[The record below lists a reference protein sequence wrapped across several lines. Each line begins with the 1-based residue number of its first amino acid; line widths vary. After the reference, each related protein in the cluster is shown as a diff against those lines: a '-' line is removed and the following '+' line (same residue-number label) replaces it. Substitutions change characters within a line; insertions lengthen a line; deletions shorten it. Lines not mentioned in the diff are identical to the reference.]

1 MKAEIM
7 AGGTGVHLRPFT
19 VHPPDPLVLIPDL
32 SILEHTGRL
41 PRRDGCLVE
50 EGRGYR
56 GVKKEAA

>member
-7 AGGTGVHLRPFT
+7 PGGFGAHLRPFT
-19 VHPPDPLVLIPDL
+19 AHLPDPLVLIPNL

-41 PRRDGCLVE
+41 PRRDGWLVE

-56 GVKKEAA
+56 GVRKEPA